1 MAKKFVSVN
10 IDNKSI
16 YGIKTNNGVIE
27 LSKKFPEWT
36 SLLEVVQ
43 NDGFE
48 KLINSINGNET
59 THPIGSYT
67 YNIPISN
74 PEKIICVGINYPDR
88 NEEYKDG
95 QNTPKNMSLFVRF
108 PRSFVGHN
116 SPIIR
121 PKISDQ
127 LDYEGE
133 VAIVIGKTGRHISE
147 D

>member
-16 YGIKTNNGVIE
+16 YGIETNNGVIE

-48 KLINSINGNET
+48 KLINSINGNEI

-88 NEEYKDG
+88 N
-95 QNTPKNMSLFVRF
+95 
-108 PRSFVGHN
+108 
-116 SPIIR
+116 
-121 PKISDQ
+121 
-127 LDYEGE
+127 
-133 VAIVIGKTGRHISE
+133 
-147 D
+147 